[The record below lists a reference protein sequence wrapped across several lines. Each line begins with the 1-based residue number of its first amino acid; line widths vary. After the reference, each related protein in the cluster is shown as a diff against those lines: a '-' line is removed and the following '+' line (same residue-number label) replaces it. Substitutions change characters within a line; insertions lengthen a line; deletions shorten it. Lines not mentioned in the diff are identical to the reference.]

1 MSAQFRREWALEHA
15 RSLATSVECPVAAT
29 VAGYGQDGAMSHW
42 SVVIQ
47 EIETL
52 DVVATYRYRTDDF
65 LDGVAALQYVNDLTF
80 AWGAQH
86 VVSVPVLLPVVL
98 DPTGALIVYRQT
110 PEVNQLASVVSR
122 TERGH

>member
-1 MSAQFRREWALEHA
+1 
-15 RSLATSVECPVAAT
+15 
-29 VAGYGQDGAMSHW
+29 MSHW

-47 EIETL
+47 EVETL

-65 LDGVAALQYVNDLTF
+65 PDGRTALQYVNDLAF
-80 AWGAQH
+80 AWGAQQ

-110 PEVNQLASVVSR
+110 PEHNQLAALLPR
-122 TERGH
+122 AERGH